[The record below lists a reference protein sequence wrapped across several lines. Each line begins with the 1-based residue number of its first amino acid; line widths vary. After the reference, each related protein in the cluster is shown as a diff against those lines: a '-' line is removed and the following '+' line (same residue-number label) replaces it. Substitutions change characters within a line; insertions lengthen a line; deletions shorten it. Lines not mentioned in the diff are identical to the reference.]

1 MIRFVAA
8 LLMMTTG
15 LLPVFGAGQNDFFT
29 SAGSGKHMAARQS
42 RHDDRAASERPDTR
56 ETKRERAHYT
66 LLHFDSKLGNI
77 ALEPV
82 VGKVN
87 GAQLSLAW

>member
-1 MIRFVAA
+1 
-8 LLMMTTG
+8 
-15 LLPVFGAGQNDFFT
+15 
-29 SAGSGKHMAARQS
+29 MAARQS

-56 ETKRERAHYT
+56 ETRRERVHYT
-66 LLHFDSKLGNI
+66 LWHFDSKLGNI